1 MILKLGTDEVIF
13 CLVLTSQIHNVITS
27 EKFIVPQLETK
38 LHILNKFQTDHAH
51 ICFQY
56 KVIYIKK

>member
-1 MILKLGTDEVIF
+1 MEVIF

-38 LHILNKFQTDHAH
+38 LHILNKFQTDHSR